1 MQKHVKKEINMQ
13 TALQKLTMTLKIKH
27 IHMKNQHNILQLIIP
42 KPQHHK
48 IKKYP
53 KTTCLKKEKAMK
65 KKKTIIITIAVII
78 LCIITLI
85 LGIKVVQKKKE
96 VQTKQELIQSQQE
109 LINYIK
115 NDGMNVENKD
125 IYTVRIEKVTTQEE
139 LDPIKQEYEKE
150 TEVLREAIEEEKA
163 ELIEKIVERGY
174 IGEEEVSKYTTE
186 RQKEV
191 EVKEEVKE
199 NLPKFSNI
207 DNEKYYDMID
217 DATSKE
223 EVMEVIKKQKEEYV
237 NDINQKLESKTESS
251 GGVREIGSVTSGG
264 GSSSTSESSS
274 SNSDYEHL
282 QAHDVPEFEYKSTD
296 GGFNFR

>member
-1 MQKHVKKEINMQ
+1 M
-13 TALQKLTMTLKIKH
+13 
-27 IHMKNQHNILQLIIP
+27 LI
-42 KPQHHK
+42 
-48 IKKYP
+48 
-53 KTTCLKKEKAMK
+53 KEKAIK
-65 KKKTIIITIAVII
+65 KKKPIIITTAVII

-96 VQTKQELIQSQQE
+96 VQTKQELIQSQEE

-125 IYTVRIEKVTTQEE
+125 IYTARIEKVATKEE
-139 LDPIKQEYEKE
+139 LDPIRQEYEKKKVE
-150 TEVLREAIEEEKA
+150 IEEA
-163 ELIEKIVERGY
+163 
-174 IGEEEVSKYTTE
+174 E

-237 NDINQKLESKTESS
+237 NDINQKLESRTESS

-264 GSSSTSESSS
+264 SSSTSESSS
-274 SNSDYEHL
+274 SDSESDTSTPKNSRL
-282 QAHDVPEFEYKSTD
+282 HDVDEIDWSKYNTGD

>member
-1 MQKHVKKEINMQ
+1 
-13 TALQKLTMTLKIKH
+13 
-27 IHMKNQHNILQLIIP
+27 
-42 KPQHHK
+42 
-48 IKKYP
+48 
-53 KTTCLKKEKAMK
+53 MK
-65 KKKTIIITIAVII
+65 KKKTIIITTAVII

-96 VQTKQELIQSQQE
+96 VQTKQELIQSQEE

-125 IYTVRIEKVTTQEE
+125 IYIVRIEMTKTKEE

-150 TEVLREAIEEEKA
+150 AEVLREAIEADKA
-163 ELIEKIVERGY
+163 ELIEQIGERGY
-174 IGEEEVSKYTTE
+174 LGEEEVSKYTTELKEIRTNEEYEKKKGEIEEAE

-217 DATSKE
+217 DATSKDISTE
-223 EVMEVIKKQKEEYV
+223 EYIEQIEEAESKGEIESIKKEAQEADEAEESRQMEEARQAARASIAER
-237 NDINQKLESKTESS
+237 NNGTRQI
-251 GGVREIGSVTSGG
+251 GGVNST
-264 GSSSTSESSS
+264 GSSSSSS
-274 SNSDYEHL
+274 TKGDEHKHNYNIPITKTVH
-282 QAHDVPEFEYKSTD
+282 QVAAVHHQEAVQVEVHQVQVA
-296 GGFNFR
+296 G

>member
-1 MQKHVKKEINMQ
+1 M
-13 TALQKLTMTLKIKH
+13 
-27 IHMKNQHNILQLIIP
+27 
-42 KPQHHK
+42 
-48 IKKYP
+48 
-53 KTTCLKKEKAMK
+53 
-65 KKKTIIITIAVII
+65 
-78 LCIITLI
+78 
-85 LGIKVVQKKKE
+85 
-96 VQTKQELIQSQQE
+96 
-109 LINYIK
+109 
-115 NDGMNVENKD
+115 
-125 IYTVRIEKVTTQEE
+125 
-139 LDPIKQEYEKE
+139 
-150 TEVLREAIEEEKA
+150 LREEIEAEKA

-174 IGEEEVSKYTTE
+174 IGEEEVSKYTTELKEIRTNEEYEKKKVEIEEAE

-237 NDINQKLESKTESS
+237 NDINQKLESRTESS
-251 GGVREIGSVTSGG
+251 GGVREIGSVTSGGSSSGGSSSG

-282 QAHDVPEFEYKSTD
+282 QAHEGSGIDWSKYNTGD

>member
-1 MQKHVKKEINMQ
+1 M
-13 TALQKLTMTLKIKH
+13 
-27 IHMKNQHNILQLIIP
+27 LI
-42 KPQHHK
+42 
-48 IKKYP
+48 
-53 KTTCLKKEKAMK
+53 KEKAIK
-65 KKKTIIITIAVII
+65 KKKPIIITTAVII

-96 VQTKQELIQSQQE
+96 VQTKQELIQSQEE

-125 IYTVRIEKVTTQEE
+125 IYTARIEKVATKEE
-139 LDPIKQEYEKE
+139 LDPIRQEYEKE
-150 TEVLREAIEEEKA
+150 AEVLREAIEADKA
-163 ELIEKIVERGY
+163 ELIEQIGERGY
-174 IGEEEVSKYTTE
+174 LGEEEVSKYTTELKEIRTNEEYEKKKVEIEEAE

-237 NDINQKLESKTESS
+237 NDINQKLESRTESS

-264 GSSSTSESSS
+264 SSSTSESSS
-274 SNSDYEHL
+274 SDSESDTSTPKNSRL
-282 QAHDVPEFEYKSTD
+282 HDVDEIDWSKYNTGD

>member
-1 MQKHVKKEINMQ
+1 
-13 TALQKLTMTLKIKH
+13 
-27 IHMKNQHNILQLIIP
+27 
-42 KPQHHK
+42 
-48 IKKYP
+48 
-53 KTTCLKKEKAMK
+53 MK

-186 RQKEV
+186 LKEIRTNEEYEKKKGEIEEAERQKEV

>member
-115 NDGMNVENKD
+115 NDGMNVQNKD
-125 IYTVRIEKVTTQEE
+125 IYTVRIEKTTTKEE
-139 LDPIKQEYEKE
+139 LDPIKEEYEKE

-163 ELIEKIVERGY
+163 ELIEGIGERGY
-174 IGEEEVSKYTTE
+174 IGEEEVSKYTTELKEIRTNEEYEKKKVEIEEAE

-237 NDINQKLESKTESS
+237 NDINQKLESRTESS
-251 GGVREIGSVTSGG
+251 G
-264 GSSSTSESSS
+264 
-274 SNSDYEHL
+274 
-282 QAHDVPEFEYKSTD
+282 
-296 GGFNFR
+296 